1 MNALLRTMVS
11 VGSSMNPNSN
21 PSNHSHHNGLT
32 SLGNPLAGTSLN
44 TMQLNLNTM
53 AQANGHGGNAGS
65 AAAAAAAAAQNESNT
80 LLQLQLNGG
89 GDFGGLGGAQGGLG
103 GQVGGSGLGGG
114 TGSGALA
121 PLVADM
127 TAQSAMEGGWLWS
140 DSLAPGSLTGQG
152 GMSGPGCVTTGA
164 VLGCDN

>member
-1 MNALLRTMVS
+1 MVS
-11 VGSSMNPNSN
+11 VGTSMNPTNN
-21 PSNHSHHNGLT
+21 PGNQGHHNGLT

-44 TMQLNLNTM
+44 AMQLNLNPL
-53 AQANGHGGNAGS
+53 AQGNANGHNPGS
-65 AAAAAAAAAQNESNT
+65 AAAAAAAAAQTETNT

-89 GDFGGLGGAQGGLG
+89 GDLGGLGGGQGGLG
-103 GQVGGSGLGGG
+103 GQLGGMGGLGNLGGG
-114 TGSGALA
+114 SGSGALA

-127 TAQSAMEGGWLWS
+127 TAQSALEGGWLWS

-152 GMSGPGCVTTGA
+152 GLSGPGCVTTGA